1 VYYQAAPG
9 EGKPVDSLEIFR
21 PFSKPVQS
29 NSVDHSSKNWI
40 SLFDRP
46 FLYPFDD
53 RASGEIFSD
62 KRNAVFL
69 FAPSE
74 EAGQTARR
82 TLLEL
87 AADWKLKYKRRL
99 IFTEI
104 QVQFS
109 KFRNKKKATRV
120 YPITSKL
127 IPSSISSFLSRQQK
141 SRSLFTMEI
150 SKV

>member
-1 VYYQAAPG
+1 MYYQASPG
-9 EGKPVDSLEIFR
+9 GSKPVDSIEIFR
-21 PFSKPVQS
+21 PFSKPVQ
-29 NSVDHSSKNWI
+29 NNVVDHSVKNWI

-69 FAPSE
+69 FAPAGESG
-74 EAGQTARR
+74 EAARR
-82 TLLEL
+82 VVLEL

-104 QVQFS
+104 LVRIMR
-109 KFRNKKKATRV
+109 FRKLTKATRV
-120 YPITSKL
+120 FL
-127 IPSSISSFLSRQQK
+127 SISRLTPRSTSSSSSRAP
-141 SRSLFTMEI
+141 RR
-150 SKV
+150 